1 MEVKSHLTTTASRWR
16 SCPTSPTTAFQM
28 EVMEDQVEVME
39 ERHLKDK
46 ECERAHAV
54 GEIIEEA
61 NSHLVVEVYDSTP
74 WACLGHQS

>member
-1 MEVKSHLTTTASRWR
+1 
-16 SCPTSPTTAFQM
+16 M